1 MCEVCAVFGLGR
13 HWTDAGTL
21 ANPRLP
27 APDIARYRVERRRR
41 IQLFNALLA
50 GTGIVLSDWDGES
63 FWVGRNDGSGE
74 RVADL
79 GGVWPVAERLAGR
92 PIDPLEVDFAPAQ
105 S

>member
-50 GTGIVLSDWDGES
+50 GTGIVLSDWTANRSGLAAMTEAANGS
-63 FWVGRNDGSGE
+63 RTLEASGR
-74 RVADL
+74 
-79 GGVWPVAERLAGR
+79 
-92 PIDPLEVDFAPAQ
+92 
-105 S
+105 